1 LEWKKVNLAYDRHQ
15 VLFDVTMQIQSQEW
29 VALIGANG
37 SGKTSLASLV
47 MGFQDPTGGMI
58 QVDGKQVKSGNVSR
72 QARTIA
78 YLFQAAD
85 TMLFTSKVE
94 NELRFG
100 LRHRDRTHRT
110 SDFTLEHVLE
120 ITGLEAYRASNP
132 FHLSHGQRK
141 RLALGALLTRQPK
154 TLILDEPTTGQDEGH
169 ARTFLRFLDGVR
181 RTQGLTYLM
190 ITHDMRAVATYATRL
205 VVLRAGVIA
214 LDGPPA
220 AIFARRAELLDCG
233 ILPPPIAQLHARLC
247 NDEVPWVTLNVPDFL
262 RLARATEVMP

>member
-1 LEWKKVNLAYDRHQ
+1 LEWRDVNLAYDQHQ
-15 VLFDVTMQIQSQEW
+15 VLFDVTMQVQSQEW
-29 VALIGANG
+29 AALIGANG

-47 MGFQDPTGGMI
+47 MGFQNPTSGAI
-58 QVDGKQVKSGNVSR
+58 QVEGKPVKSGNVSR

-94 NELRFG
+94 SELRFG
-100 LRHRDRTHRT
+100 LHHRGRAHANN
-110 SDFTLEHVLE
+110 DFTLDHILE
-120 ITGLEAYRASNP
+120 ITGLDPYRASNP

-169 ARTFLRFLDGVR
+169 ARTFLHFLDSVR
-181 RTQGLTYLM
+181 RREGLTYLM

-205 VVLRAGVIA
+205 LVLRAGRLV
-214 LDGPPA
+214 LDGSPSV
-220 AIFARRAELLDCG
+220 IFARRAELHDCG

-247 NDEVPWVTLNVPDFL
+247 DDEPPWVALNVPDFL
-262 RLARATEVMP
+262 RLARAAEVLP